1 MQCAL
6 LGTFFIY
13 ICDMKRDLRIVFMGT
28 PDFAVASL
36 DILVQKNYDVVG
48 VITAPDKPA
57 GRGQQLQQSAVKK
70 YAVEKG
76 LRILQPEKL
85 KNPEFIA
92 ELKALEANLFIVVAF
107 RMLPEMVW
115 QMPEYGTFNLHASL
129 LPQYRGAAPINW
141 AVINGEKETGVTTF
155 FLQHEIDTGDI
166 ILQEKIK
173 IDENDNAGTVHDKL
187 MNLGSGLVLKTVH
200 AIENDEVKETPQ
212 SLATHDSR
220 LTTIKHAP
228 KIFKETCLIDWQKSA
243 SEIHNLIRGL
253 SPYPAAF
260 TFLNGKTLKVYA
272 AQISGI
278 QREAA
283 PVLEHI
289 LDSIVRY
296 STDYKTYL
304 SFKCADGWLD
314 ILELQLEGKK
324 RMKVDEFLR
333 GHKF

>member
-1 MQCAL
+1 MR
-6 LGTFFIY
+6 
-13 ICDMKRDLRIVFMGT
+13 RDLRIVFMGT

-36 DILVQKNYDVVG
+36 DILVQHKYNIVG

-57 GRGQQLQQSAVKK
+57 GRGQQLHQSAVNK
-70 YAVEKG
+70 YAVENG

-92 ELKALEANLFIVVAF
+92 ELKSFDANLFIVVAF
-107 RMLPEMVW
+107 RMLPEIVW

-173 IDENDNAGTVHDKL
+173 IDDEDNAGTVHDKL
-187 MNLGSGLVLKTVH
+187 MNVGSGLVLKTVQ
-200 AIENDEVKETPQ
+200 AIEEDNVIESSQSTVDRPQ
-212 SLATHDSR
+212 L
-220 LTTIKHAP
+220 KHAP
-228 KIFKETCLIDWQKSA
+228 KIYKETCLIDWHTSA
-243 SEIHNLIRGL
+243 LEIHNLIRGL
-253 SPYPAAF
+253 SPYPSAF
-260 TFLNGKTLKVYA
+260 THLDGKVLKIFA
-272 AQISGI
+272 ARISPI
-278 QREAA
+278 NSREA
-283 PVLEHI
+283 V
-289 LDSIVRY
+289 DSGLLSMDL
-296 STDYKTYL
+296 STDNKTYF
-304 SFKCADGWLD
+304 SIKCFDGWLD